1 MTTSIQPPPPRPD
14 ATPGGDDELHLR
26 EVWDLLLR
34 NRLLIAGCIAAVVA
48 LALVYTVTRTPVYEA
63 RASIRIDEDQS
74 NVPVLDILQ
83 SISSGSQVETEM
95 EVLRSRSLA
104 EDVVDRLGI
113 QLQLRSPA
121 ERSRAEFLEG
131 VRVEPWAP
139 AGMVRLERQ
148 EDGSFLAE
156 SEGATLDG
164 TRVEIGEPVALS
176 GATFTLK
183 ESVAE
188 LRSLE
193 LEFVPFDEAV
203 ESVMQ
208 SMSVTR
214 PNRDA
219 NVVRLR
225 YESPDTALVRMV
237 PDLLA
242 NRFIAR
248 RADVLK
254 TGARST
260 VEFLGG
266 QIDSLAVE
274 LALAEDALQAY
285 REGEQVVSLEAEKE
299 AQVTQLARIQAERNQ
314 LDAERAALQRLLTGI
329 EGEVAAAGPEAV
341 PPSPYRRIIAFPSLL
356 PIPAVS
362 ELLRSLN
369 ESEGPLS
376 ELLGRRTREDPDVES
391 LVRRIREIEQQLR
404 GIAETYLEGLTNQV
418 EELDRTLARFSR
430 DLEQIPARELQ
441 TARLMRQAVVLE
453 DIYTLLQTRLKES
466 EIAQAVE
473 DATVRVVDPALRT
486 REPVRPRLLLNLLLA
501 GVLGTMLGVGVAFGR
516 EFMDDTVHTREDIE
530 KATGGLSVIGM
541 IPRIQFHGALANG
554 NGNGRRNGRVTR
566 IPADGLGHLEERL
579 VTGRDPRNPVSEA
592 YRSLRTNLTFVTPD
606 HPLKTL
612 VMTSAMPQEGKST
625 TSANLAVTL
634 CQMGLKV
641 LLLDTDL
648 RRGVLHALFKVPREP
663 GLSNILAGQ
672 ATLAE
677 SIRRVDLGENGI
689 LNLIPTG
696 VLPPNPS
703 ELLSSHRMTKLI
715 AELGEAYD
723 TVILDCPPLN
733 VVTDAAIVGARVDGV
748 IVVARASTTEKG
760 ALAFATDLLRR
771 VRAPVVGTVL
781 NDLDHKRDSRYS
793 KGYGRYGYYHEEY
806 YGESD

>member
-14 ATPGGDDELHLR
+14 SVPDGDDELHLR

-34 NRLLIAGCIAAVVA
+34 NRLLIAGSITVVVG
-48 LALVYTVTRTPVYEA
+48 LALVYTLTRTPIYEA

-113 QLQLRSPA
+113 QLQLRSPS
-121 ERSRAEFLEG
+121 ERSREELVEQ

-148 EDGSFLAE
+148 EDGSFLVQ
-156 SEGATLDG
+156 SEGATVDG
-164 TRVEIGEPVALS
+164 GQVRIGEPLALA
-176 GATFTLK
+176 GATFILQ
-183 ESVAE
+183 EAAAG

-193 LEFVPFDEAV
+193 LEIVPFDEAV
-203 ESVMQ
+203 ERVMQ

-242 NRFIAR
+242 TRFIAR

-329 EGEVAAAGPEAV
+329 EAEVVAAGPEAV

-376 ELLGRRTREDPDVES
+376 ELLGRRTREDPDVQS

-430 DLEQIPARELQ
+430 DLERIPARELQ

-541 IPRIQFHGALANG
+541 IPRIQLPGAVANG
-554 NGNGRRNGRVTR
+554 NGNARRNGRGTR
-566 IPADGLGHLEERL
+566 MPAGGLGDLEERL

-606 HPLKTL
+606 HPPRTL

-641 LLLDTDL
+641 LLVDTDL

-677 SIRRVDLGENGI
+677 SIRRVDLGENGT
-689 LNLIPTG
+689 LNLISTG

-715 AELGEAYD
+715 DELGEAYD

-781 NDLDHKRDSRYS
+781 NDLDHRRDSRYS
-793 KGYGRYGYYHEEY
+793 RGYGRYGYYHGEY
-806 YGESD
+806 YGETD

>member
-1 MTTSIQPPPPRPD
+1 MNSIQPPPPRPD
-14 ATPGGDDELHLR
+14 TPAGESDELHLR

-34 NRLLIAGCIAAVVA
+34 NRLLIAACIVVVVGLA
-48 LALVYTVTRTPVYEA
+48 LAYTVTRTPVYEA

-104 EDVVDRLGI
+104 EDVVDRLG
-113 QLQLRSPA
+113 LQLRVVSPL
-121 ERSRAEFLEG
+121 ERSRVELLEE

-139 AGMVRLERQ
+139 AGGMRLERQ
-148 EDGSFLAE
+148 EDGSFRLE
-156 SEGATLDG
+156 REDSPLDG
-164 TRVEIGEPVALS
+164 SRVEIGEPVALA
-176 GATFTLK
+176 GAVFTLG
-183 ESVAE
+183 ESAAE
-188 LRSLE
+188 FRSLE
-193 LEFVPFDEAV
+193 LEFVGFDEAV
-203 ESVMQ
+203 EGVMQ

-225 YESPDTALVRMV
+225 FESSDTALVRMV

-242 NRFIAR
+242 TRFITR

-260 VEFLGG
+260 VQFLEG

-314 LDAERAALQRLLTGI
+314 LDAERAALQRSLMDI
-329 EGEVAAAGPEAV
+329 EREVTAAGPDAV

-369 ESEGPLS
+369 EAEAPLS
-376 ELLGRRTREDPDVES
+376 ELLSRRTREDPDVES

-404 GIAETYLEGLTNQV
+404 GIAVTYLEGLTNQV
-418 EELDRTLARFSR
+418 DELDLTLARFSR
-430 DLEQIPARELQ
+430 DLERIPERELQ

-486 REPVRPRLLLNLLLA
+486 RDPVRPRLMLNLLLA

-541 IPRIQFHGALANG
+541 IPRIQLVGAAANG
-554 NGNGRRNGRVTR
+554 NGNGRRNGRVGR
-566 IPADGLGHLEERL
+566 MPADGLGHLEERL

-606 HPLKTL
+606 HPPKTL

-641 LLLDTDL
+641 LLVDTDL

-672 ATLAE
+672 STLAE
-677 SIRRVDLGENGI
+677 SVRRVDLGENGI

-715 AELGEAYD
+715 DELGAAYD

-781 NDLDHKRDSRYS
+781 NDLDHRRDSRYS

-806 YGESD
+806 YGETD

>member
-1 MTTSIQPPPPRPD
+1 M
-14 ATPGGDDELHLR
+14 
-26 EVWDLLLR
+26 
-34 NRLLIAGCIAAVVA
+34 
-48 LALVYTVTRTPVYEA
+48 YEA
-63 RASIRIDEDQS
+63 RASIRIDEEQS

-104 EDVVDRLGI
+104 EDVVARLGV
-113 QLQLRSPA
+113 QLRLQSPTG
-121 ERSRAEFLEG
+121 RARVEFLEE

-139 AGMVRLERQ
+139 PGSVRLERQ
-148 EDGSFLAE
+148 EDGSFLLE
-156 SEGATLDG
+156 SEGSPLDG
-164 TRVEIGEPVALS
+164 GRVEIGEPVALS
-176 GATFTLK
+176 GATFTLR
-183 ESVAE
+183 ETAAGI
-188 LRSLE
+188 RSLE
-193 LEFVPFDEAV
+193 LELVPFQEAV
-203 ESVMQ
+203 EGVMQ
-208 SMSVTR
+208 NMSVTR

-225 YESPDTALVRMV
+225 FESSDTALVRMV

-242 NRFIAR
+242 TRFITR

-260 VEFLGG
+260 VQFLGG

-285 REGEQVVSLEAEKE
+285 REDEQVVSLQAETE

-329 EGEVAAAGPEAV
+329 EGEVAAAGPDAV

-391 LVRRIREIEQQLR
+391 LVRRIREVEQQLR
-404 GIAETYLEGLTNQV
+404 RIAETYLEGLTNQV
-418 EELDRTLARFSR
+418 DELDLTLARFSR
-430 DLEQIPARELQ
+430 DLERIPERELQ

-486 REPVRPRLLLNLLLA
+486 RDPVRPRLLLNLLLA

-541 IPRIQFHGALANG
+541 IPQIKLHGAMA
-554 NGNGRRNGRVTR
+554 NGNGRRNGRNGKVGRT
-566 IPADGLGHLEERL
+566 PAEGLAHFEERL

-592 YRSLRTNLTFVTPD
+592 YRSLRTNLTFVNAGKP
-606 HPLKTL
+606 PITL

-634 CQMGLKV
+634 CQLGLKV
-641 LLLDTDL
+641 LLVDTDL
-648 RRGVLHALFKVPREP
+648 RRGVLHAVFKVPREP
-663 GLSNILAGQ
+663 GLSNLLAGQ
-672 ATLAE
+672 SSLEE
-677 SIRRVDLGENGI
+677 SVRRVDLGESGF

-703 ELLSSHRMTKLI
+703 ELLSSDSMVTLI
-715 AELGEAYD
+715 EQLRGQYD

-733 VVTDAAIVGARVDGV
+733 VVTDAAIVGTRVDGV

-760 ALAFATDLLRR
+760 ALAYATDQLRR
-771 VRAPVVGTVL
+771 VRAPVVGAVL
-781 NDLDHKRDSRYS
+781 NDLDYRRDSRYS
-793 KGYGRYGYYHEEY
+793 KGYGNYGYYHEEY
-806 YGESD
+806 YGDSD